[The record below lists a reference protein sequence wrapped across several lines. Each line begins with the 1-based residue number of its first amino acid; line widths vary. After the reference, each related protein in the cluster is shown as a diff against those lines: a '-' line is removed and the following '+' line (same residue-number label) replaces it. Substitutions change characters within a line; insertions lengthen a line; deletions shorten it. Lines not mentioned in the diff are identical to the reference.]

1 MVSGYANMVRKFFVV
16 DREGDSK
23 DYGKVFEPV
32 SGQVS
37 EDEVR
42 LETGLL
48 LLFSELALLMDEMRE
63 VKDKEPVESLRI
75 LSDTVNKVAGFAEHS
90 LGDALRE
97 GFLPA
102 ALLDASGSFSHLKLL
117 HADNNRLSARTA
129 INLYGGWTG
138 DANGKN
144 QAFQQISLGM
154 VRVLESY
161 LNFIAEFF
169 STPYLAREW
178 KETLDIY
185 INELGDLVKSVV
197 YR

>member
-1 MVSGYANMVRKFFVV
+1 MVRKFFVV
-16 DREGDSK
+16 DREGDNK
-23 DYGKVFEPV
+23 DYGQAFEPV

-48 LLFSELALLMDEMRE
+48 LLFSELALLMEELSE
-63 VKDKEPVESLRI
+63 VKNKEPVQSLKI
-75 LSDTVNKVAGFAEHS
+75 LSDTVNNVADFAEQS
-90 LGDALRE
+90 LGEALRE
-97 GFLPA
+97 GFLLDS
-102 ALLDASGSFSHLKLL
+102 LLDASGSFSHLKLL
-117 HADNNRLSARTA
+117 HADHNRLSAQTA

-144 QAFQQISLGM
+144 QAFRQISLGM

-161 LNFIAEFF
+161 LNYITEFF
-169 STPYLAREW
+169 STPYLVQEW
-178 KETLDIY
+178 KETLEIY
-185 INELGDLVKSVV
+185 INELSGLVKSVV

>member
-1 MVSGYANMVRKFFVV
+1 MVRKFFVV
-16 DREGDSK
+16 DREGDNK
-23 DYGKVFEPV
+23 DYGQAFEPV

-37 EDEVR
+37 GDEVR

-48 LLFSELALLMDEMRE
+48 LLYSELALLVEELRE
-63 VKDKEPVESLRI
+63 VKDKEPVKSLQI
-75 LSDTVNKVAGFAEHS
+75 LSDTVNKVAGFAEQA
-90 LGDALRE
+90 LGESLRE
-97 GFLPA
+97 GFLLD

-117 HADNNRLSARTA
+117 HADHNRLSAQTA

-161 LNFIAEFF
+161 LNYIAEFF
-169 STPYLAREW
+169 STPSMAQEW
-178 KETLDIY
+178 KETLEIY
-185 INELGDLVKSVV
+185 INELKELVYSVV

>member
-1 MVSGYANMVRKFFVV
+1 MVRKFFVV
-16 DREGDSK
+16 DREGDNK
-23 DYGKVFEPV
+23 DYGQAFEPV

-48 LLFSELALLMDEMRE
+48 LLFSELALLMEELSE
-63 VKDKEPVESLRI
+63 VKDKEPVQSLKI
-75 LSDTVNKVAGFAEHS
+75 LSDTVNNVADFAEQS
-90 LGDALRE
+90 LGEALRE
-97 GFLPA
+97 GFLLD

-117 HADNNRLSARTA
+117 HADHNRLSAQTA

-144 QAFQQISLGM
+144 QAFRQISLGM

-161 LNFIAEFF
+161 LNYITEFF
-169 STPYLAREW
+169 STPYLAQEW
-178 KETLDIY
+178 KETLEIY
-185 INELGDLVKSVV
+185 INELSGLVKSVV

>member
-1 MVSGYANMVRKFFVV
+1 MVRKFFVV
-16 DREGDSK
+16 DREGDNK
-23 DYGKVFEPV
+23 DYGQAFEPV

-48 LLFSELALLMDEMRE
+48 LLFSELALLMEELSE
-63 VKDKEPVESLRI
+63 VKDKEPVQSLKI
-75 LSDTVNKVAGFAEHS
+75 LSDTVNNVADFAEQS
-90 LGDALRE
+90 LGEALRE
-97 GFLPA
+97 GFLLD

-117 HADNNRLSARTA
+117 HADHNRLSAQTA

-144 QAFQQISLGM
+144 QAFRQISLGM
-154 VRVLESY
+154 VCVLESY
-161 LNFIAEFF
+161 LNYITEFF
-169 STPYLAREW
+169 STPYLVQEW
-178 KETLDIY
+178 KETLEIY
-185 INELGDLVKSVV
+185 INELSGLVKSVV

>member
-1 MVSGYANMVRKFFVV
+1 MVRKFFVV
-16 DREGDSK
+16 DREGDNK
-23 DYGKVFEPV
+23 DFGQAFKPV

-48 LLFSELALLMDEMRE
+48 LLFSELALLMEELSE
-63 VKDKEPVESLRI
+63 VKDKEPVQSLKI
-75 LSDTVNKVAGFAEHS
+75 LSDTVNNVADFAEQS
-90 LGDALRE
+90 LGEALRE
-97 GFLPA
+97 GFLLD
-102 ALLDASGSFSHLKLL
+102 ALLDASGSFSHMKLL
-117 HADNNRLSARTA
+117 HADHNRLSAQTA

-144 QAFQQISLGM
+144 QAFRQISLGM

-161 LNFIAEFF
+161 LNYITEFF

-178 KETLDIY
+178 KETLEIY
-185 INELGDLVKSVV
+185 INELSGLVNSVV

>member
-1 MVSGYANMVRKFFVV
+1 MVRKFFVV
-16 DREGDSK
+16 DREGDNK
-23 DYGKVFEPV
+23 DYGQAFEPV

-48 LLFSELALLMDEMRE
+48 LLFSELALLMEELSE
-63 VKDKEPVESLRI
+63 VKDKEPVQSLKI
-75 LSDTVNKVAGFAEHS
+75 LSDTVNNVADFAEQS
-90 LGDALRE
+90 FGEALRE
-97 GFLPA
+97 GFLLD

-117 HADNNRLSARTA
+117 HADHNRLSAQTA

-144 QAFQQISLGM
+144 QAFRQISLGM

-161 LNFIAEFF
+161 LNYIAEFF

-178 KETLDIY
+178 KETLEIY
-185 INELGDLVKSVV
+185 INELSGLVNSVV

>member
-1 MVSGYANMVRKFFVV
+1 MVRKFFVV
-16 DREGDSK
+16 DREGDNK
-23 DYGKVFEPV
+23 DYGQAFEPV

-48 LLFSELALLMDEMRE
+48 LLFSELALLMEELSE
-63 VKDKEPVESLRI
+63 VKDKEPVQSLKI
-75 LSDTVNKVAGFAEHS
+75 LSDTVNNVADFAEQS
-90 LGDALRE
+90 LGEALRE
-97 GFLPA
+97 GFLLD

-117 HADNNRLSARTA
+117 HADHNRLSAQTA

-144 QAFQQISLGM
+144 QAFRQISLGM

-161 LNFIAEFF
+161 LNYIVEFF
-169 STPYLAREW
+169 STPYLAQEW
-178 KETLDIY
+178 KETLETY
-185 INELGDLVKSVV
+185 INELSELVKSVV

>member
-1 MVSGYANMVRKFFVV
+1 MVRKFFVV
-16 DREGDSK
+16 DREGDNK
-23 DYGKVFEPV
+23 DYGQAFEPV

-48 LLFSELALLMDEMRE
+48 LLFSELALLMEELRE
-63 VKDKEPVESLRI
+63 VKDKEPVQSLKI
-75 LSDTVNKVAGFAEHS
+75 LSDTVNNVAGFAEQS
-90 LGDALRE
+90 LGEALRE
-97 GFLPA
+97 GFLLD

-117 HADNNRLSARTA
+117 HADHNRLSAQTA

-138 DANGKN
+138 DASGKN
-144 QAFQQISLGM
+144 QAFRQISLGM

-161 LNFIAEFF
+161 LNYIAEFF
-169 STPYLAREW
+169 STPYLAQEW
-178 KETLDIY
+178 KETLEIY
-185 INELGDLVKSVV
+185 INELSELVKSVV

>member
-1 MVSGYANMVRKFFVV
+1 MVRKFFVV
-16 DREGDSK
+16 DREGDNK
-23 DYGKVFEPV
+23 DYGQAFEPV

-48 LLFSELALLMDEMRE
+48 LLFSELALLMEELSE

-75 LSDTVNKVAGFAEHS
+75 LSDTVNNVADFAEQS
-90 LGDALRE
+90 LGEALRE
-97 GFLPA
+97 GFLLD

-117 HADNNRLSARTA
+117 HADHNRLSAQTA

-144 QAFQQISLGM
+144 QAFRQISLGM

-161 LNFIAEFF
+161 LNYITEFF
-169 STPYLAREW
+169 STPYLVQEW
-178 KETLDIY
+178 KETLEIY
-185 INELGDLVKSVV
+185 INELSGLVKSVV

>member
-1 MVSGYANMVRKFFVV
+1 MVRKFFVV
-16 DREGDSK
+16 DREGDTK
-23 DYGKVFEPV
+23 DYGQAFEPV

-48 LLFSELALLMDEMRE
+48 LLLSELALLMEEIRE
-63 VKDKEPVESLRI
+63 VKDKEPVGSLRI
-75 LSDTVNKVAGFAEHS
+75 LSDTVNKVAGFAERS
-90 LGDALRE
+90 LGDELPE
-97 GFLPA
+97 GFLLN
-102 ALLDASGSFSHLKLL
+102 ALLDASESFSHLKLL
-117 HADNNRLSARTA
+117 HADHNRLSAQTA

-154 VRVLESY
+154 VHVLESY
-161 LNFIAEFF
+161 LSYVAEFF
-169 STPYLAREW
+169 DTPYLAQEW
-178 KETLDIY
+178 KETLEIY
-185 INELGDLVKSVV
+185 INELSDVVKSVV

>member
-1 MVSGYANMVRKFFVV
+1 MVRKFFVV
-16 DREGDSK
+16 DREGDNK
-23 DYGKVFEPV
+23 DYGQAFEPV

-48 LLFSELALLMDEMRE
+48 LLFSELALLMEELSE
-63 VKDKEPVESLRI
+63 VKDKEPVQSLKI
-75 LSDTVNKVAGFAEHS
+75 LSDTVNNVADFAEQS
-90 LGDALRE
+90 LGEALRE
-97 GFLPA
+97 GFLLD

-117 HADNNRLSARTA
+117 HADHNRLSAQTA

-144 QAFQQISLGM
+144 QAFRQISLGM
-154 VRVLESY
+154 VRVLEAY
-161 LNFIAEFF
+161 LNYITEFF
-169 STPYLAREW
+169 STPYLAQEW
-178 KETLDIY
+178 KETLEIY
-185 INELGDLVKSVV
+185 INELSGLVNSVV

>member
-1 MVSGYANMVRKFFVV
+1 MARKFFVV
-16 DREGDSK
+16 DREGDNK
-23 DYGKVFEPV
+23 DYGQAFEPV

-37 EDEVR
+37 EGEVR

-48 LLFSELALLMDEMRE
+48 LLFSELALLMEELSE
-63 VKDKEPVESLRI
+63 VKDKEPVQSLKI
-75 LSDTVNKVAGFAEHS
+75 LSDTVNNVADFAEQS
-90 LGDALRE
+90 LGEALRE
-97 GFLPA
+97 GFLLD

-117 HADNNRLSARTA
+117 HADHNRLSAQTA
-129 INLYGGWTG
+129 TNLYGGWTG

-144 QAFQQISLGM
+144 QAFRQISLGM

-161 LNFIAEFF
+161 LNYITEFF

-178 KETLDIY
+178 KETLEIY
-185 INELGDLVKSVV
+185 INELSGLVNSVV

>member
-1 MVSGYANMVRKFFVV
+1 MVRKFFVV
-16 DREGDSK
+16 DREGDNK
-23 DYGKVFEPV
+23 DYGQVFEPV
-32 SGQVS
+32 SEQVS
-37 EDEVR
+37 DNEVR

-48 LLFSELALLMDEMRE
+48 LLLSELALLMEELRE

-75 LSDTVNKVAGFAEHS
+75 LSDTVNKVAGFAEQS
-90 LGDALRE
+90 LGGALRE
-97 GFLPA
+97 GFLLE
-102 ALLDASGSFSHLKLL
+102 ALIDASGSFSHLKLL
-117 HADNNRLSARTA
+117 HADHNRLSAQTA

-161 LNFIAEFF
+161 LNYIAEFF

-185 INELGDLVKSVV
+185 INELSESVKSVV

>member
-1 MVSGYANMVRKFFVV
+1 MVRKFFVV
-16 DREGDSK
+16 DREGDNK
-23 DYGKVFEPV
+23 DYGQAFEPV

-48 LLFSELALLMDEMRE
+48 LLFSELALLMEELSE
-63 VKDKEPVESLRI
+63 VKDKEPVQSLKI
-75 LSDTVNKVAGFAEHS
+75 LSDTVNNVADFAEQS
-90 LGDALRE
+90 LGEALRE
-97 GFLPA
+97 GFLLD

-117 HADNNRLSARTA
+117 HADHNRLSAQTA

-144 QAFQQISLGM
+144 QAFRQISLGM

-161 LNFIAEFF
+161 LNYIAEFF
-169 STPYLAREW
+169 STPYLAQEW
-178 KETLDIY
+178 KETLEIY
-185 INELGDLVKSVV
+185 INELSELVKSVV

>member
-1 MVSGYANMVRKFFVV
+1 MVRKFFVV
-16 DREGDSK
+16 DREGDNK
-23 DYGKVFEPV
+23 DYGQAFEPV

-48 LLFSELALLMDEMRE
+48 LLFSELALLMEELSE
-63 VKDKEPVESLRI
+63 VKDKEPVQSLKI
-75 LSDTVNKVAGFAEHS
+75 LSDTVNNVADFAEQS
-90 LGDALRE
+90 LGEALRE
-97 GFLPA
+97 GFLLD

-117 HADNNRLSARTA
+117 HADHNRLSAQTA

-144 QAFQQISLGM
+144 QAFRQISLGM

-161 LNFIAEFF
+161 LNYIVEFF
-169 STPYLAREW
+169 STPYLAQEW
-178 KETLDIY
+178 KETLEIY
-185 INELGDLVKSVV
+185 INELSELVKSVV

>member
-1 MVSGYANMVRKFFVV
+1 MVRKFFVV
-16 DREGDSK
+16 DREGDNK
-23 DYGKVFEPV
+23 DYGQAFEPV

-48 LLFSELALLMDEMRE
+48 LLFSELALLMEELGE
-63 VKDKEPVESLRI
+63 VKDKEPVQSLKI
-75 LSDTVNKVAGFAEHS
+75 LSDTVNNVAGFAKQT
-90 LGDALRE
+90 LGEALRE
-97 GFLPA
+97 GFLLE

-117 HADNNRLSARTA
+117 HADHNRLSAQTA

-144 QAFQQISLGM
+144 QAFRQISLGM

-161 LNFIAEFF
+161 LNYIVEFF
-169 STPYLAREW
+169 STPYLAQEW
-178 KETLDIY
+178 KETLEIY
-185 INELGDLVKSVV
+185 INELSELVKSVV

>member
-1 MVSGYANMVRKFFVV
+1 MVRKFFVV
-16 DREGDSK
+16 DREGDNK
-23 DYGKVFEPV
+23 DYGQAFEPV

-48 LLFSELALLMDEMRE
+48 LLFSELALLMEELSE
-63 VKDKEPVESLRI
+63 VKDKEPVQSLKI
-75 LSDTVNKVAGFAEHS
+75 LSDTVNNVADFAEQS
-90 LGDALRE
+90 LGEALRE
-97 GFLPA
+97 GFLLD

-117 HADNNRLSARTA
+117 HADHNRLSAQTA

-144 QAFQQISLGM
+144 QAFRQISLGM

-161 LNFIAEFF
+161 LNYITEFF

-178 KETLDIY
+178 KETLEIY
-185 INELGDLVKSVV
+185 INELSGLVNSVV